1 MATVTRLEFTD
12 DLDGKALDVD
22 DINTVSWSWL
32 GVDYEF
38 DTSTTNLDRIE
49 TGRVPISTLL
59 AKSRRVGGRKRTPGH
74 KTTGKNRGPAASD
87 SNAAG
92 DPTTIRAWAREHG
105 YELSNR
111 GRIPAEIVE
120 AYTQQH

>member
-59 AKSRRVGGRKRTPGH
+59 AKSRRVGGRKRSPGH
-74 KTTGKNRGPAASD
+74 KKTGNSSIAASD
-87 SNAAG
+87 SNAPA
-92 DPTTIRAWAREHG
+92 DTKTVRAWAQEQG
-105 YELSNR
+105 YELSSR
-111 GRIPAEIVE
+111 GRIPTDIIE
-120 AYTQQH
+120 AYTQQN

>member
-1 MATVTRLEFTD
+1 M
-12 DLDGKALDVD
+12 D

-59 AKSRRVGGRKRTPGH
+59 AKSRRVGGRKRSPGH
-74 KTTGKNRGPAASD
+74 KKTGSSAAAASD
-87 SNAAG
+87 STAAA

-111 GRIPAEIVE
+111 GRIPTDIIE